1 VDGSPPANS
10 DGVEHHWLCGSCSKT
25 YSFEH
30 RAGFDVVTTPRAKEN
45 NPMWQIK
52 NAALKVSDFFLC
64 SLLVLGLLTA
74 GSIPGLS
81 QDKPKP
87 EIIQAA
93 AMGTST
99 QLGKVTQVKLIINEY
114 STEED
119 RQILIEAFEKGKN
132 QGLVNALEKMRA
144 VGRIAIE
151 GTLGYDVSYTRSI
164 QTPTGRKIRF
174 ITNRVLRFG
183 ETYYSTR
190 TVDYN
195 LTGGEIDL
203 NDQDQSKSTGVLYPA
218 AKLRLD
224 KDKQLSLDL
233 NMNPWKLVNILSGR

>member
-1 VDGSPPANS
+1 
-10 DGVEHHWLCGSCSKT
+10 
-25 YSFEH
+25 
-30 RAGFDVVTTPRAKEN
+30 
-45 NPMWQIK
+45 MWQFK
-52 NAALKVSDFFLC
+52 NAALKVHGFFLG
-64 SLLVLGLLTA
+64 SLLVLGLMA
-74 GSIPGLS
+74 VGSIPSLS
-81 QDKPKP
+81 QDRPKP
-87 EIIQAA
+87 EIIQAV

-99 QLGKVTQVKLIINEY
+99 QVGQQFHVRLIINEY

-151 GTLGYDVSYTRSI
+151 GTLGYDISYIRSI
-164 QTPTGRKIRF
+164 PTPTGRKIRF
-174 ITNRVLRFG
+174 ITNRLLRFG

-190 TVDYN
+190 SADYN
-195 LTGGEIDL
+195 LTGGELDL
-203 NDQDQSKSTGVLYPA
+203 NDQDRSKSTGVLYPL

-233 NMNPWKLVNILSGR
+233 NMNPWKLISILWDR

>member
-1 VDGSPPANS
+1 MPQSCN
-10 DGVEHHWLCGSCSKT
+10 HHSGGNLTLEGNTRRDEK
-25 YSFEH
+25 
-30 RAGFDVVTTPRAKEN
+30 
-45 NPMWQIK
+45 PMLQFK
-52 NAALKVSDFFLC
+52 NAAPKVHGFFLG
-64 SLLVLGLLTA
+64 SLLVLGLMA
-74 GSIPGLS
+74 VGSIPSLS
-81 QDKPKP
+81 QDRPKP
-87 EIIQAA
+87 EIIQAV

-99 QLGKVTQVKLIINEY
+99 QVGQQFHVRLIINEY

-151 GTLGYDVSYTRSI
+151 GTLGYDISYIRSI
-164 QTPTGRKIRF
+164 PTPTGRKIRF
-174 ITNRVLRFG
+174 ITNRLLRFG

-190 TVDYN
+190 SADYN
-195 LTGGEIDL
+195 LTGGELDL
-203 NDQDQSKSTGVLYPA
+203 NDQDRSKSTGVLYPL

-233 NMNPWKLVNILSGR
+233 NMNPWKLVSILWDR

>member
-1 VDGSPPANS
+1 
-10 DGVEHHWLCGSCSKT
+10 
-25 YSFEH
+25 
-30 RAGFDVVTTPRAKEN
+30 
-45 NPMWQIK
+45 MWQTK
-52 NAALKVSDFFLC
+52 STALKVHDFFLS

-81 QDKPKP
+81 QDKPKS
-87 EIIQAA
+87 EIIQAV
-93 AMGTST
+93 AMRTST
-99 QLGKVTQVKLIINEY
+99 QVGKQFHVRLIINEY

-151 GTLGYDVSYTRSI
+151 GTLGYDLSYVRSI
-164 QTPTGRKIRF
+164 PAPTGRKIRF

-203 NDQDQSKSTGVLYPA
+203 SDQDQSKSTGILYPA

>member
-1 VDGSPPANS
+1 
-10 DGVEHHWLCGSCSKT
+10 
-25 YSFEH
+25 
-30 RAGFDVVTTPRAKEN
+30 
-45 NPMWQIK
+45 MWQFK
-52 NAALKVSDFFLC
+52 NAALKVHGIFLG
-64 SLLVLGLLTA
+64 SLLGLGLMA
-74 GSIPGLS
+74 VGSIPSLS
-81 QDKPKP
+81 QDRPKP
-87 EIIQAA
+87 EIIQAV

-99 QLGKVTQVKLIINEY
+99 QVGQQFHVRLIINEY

-151 GTLGYDVSYTRSI
+151 GTLGYDISYIRSI
-164 QTPTGRKIRF
+164 PTPTGRKIRF
-174 ITNRVLRFG
+174 ITNRLLRFG

-190 TVDYN
+190 SADYN
-195 LTGGEIDL
+195 LTGGELDL
-203 NDQDQSKSTGVLYPA
+203 NDQDRSKSTGVLYPL

-233 NMNPWKLVNILSGR
+233 NMNPWKLVSILWDR